1 MHEAGEKLK
10 KIRLAKG
17 LTLEEVQKKTKI
29 HLSILKAIEGEG
41 LTNLNPVY
49 LKGFVKIY
57 CKFLGLDP
65 KECIPDYQDNPQAF
79 SVHQIEEE
87 HAQPKPVAEI
97 KSSSSRGPAFS
108 LPFDLKK
115 IIIVVLAV
123 FVVIFT
129 FYNLGK
135 FISSRKKAEP
145 AAAAV
150 EAQKSNPQ
158 PAKMQTTAPARPSE
172 IPSVVRLTVIAR
184 ENCMVTV
191 KVDGKVYRQGLIAKG
206 RSDSWKAKDRIELS
220 LTNAGGVELIVNSQR
235 FPNIGK
241 KKQKI
246 NNIIIDKQ
254 GLHIPR

>member
-29 HLSILKAIEGEG
+29 HLGILKAIEGES
-41 LTNLNPVY
+41 LTNLSPVY

-65 KECIPDYQDNPQAF
+65 KECIPDYQDNPRSF
-79 SVHQIEEE
+79 SVHQVEEE
-87 HAQPKPVAEI
+87 HSQPKPIAEI
-97 KSSSSRGPAFS
+97 KTSSSRGPAFT

-115 IIIVVLAV
+115 VIVIVLVV
-123 FVVIFT
+123 FVAVFT

-145 AAAAV
+145 AAAAADAGKQG
-150 EAQKSNPQ
+150 AQPVKAPVNATAQ
-158 PAKMQTTAPARPSE
+158 AKE
-172 IPSVVRLTVIAR
+172 LPSVVRLTVIAR

-191 KVDGKVYRQGLIAKG
+191 KVDGKVFRQGLIAKG
-206 RSDSWKAKDRIELS
+206 RSVSWKAKDKIELS